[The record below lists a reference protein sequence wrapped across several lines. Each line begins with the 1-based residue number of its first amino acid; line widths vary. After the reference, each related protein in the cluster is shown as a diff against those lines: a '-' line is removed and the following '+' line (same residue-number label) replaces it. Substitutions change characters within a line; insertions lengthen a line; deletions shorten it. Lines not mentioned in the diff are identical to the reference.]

1 MLPWL
6 LSSKWP
12 LSANGRGRE
21 NGDTLSWLGEVTP
34 VLICL
39 TLPLPPV
46 VRHTPMKTSPFLCTT
61 LAGGNYSQILARRT
75 ELHDATHNLKIISSM
90 LCQLCYQWICWEGDF
105 WNELCFMHHF
115 TCWTLFIFRMNRAWL
130 YKGLNDWDRQQNSDL
145 AQLAEHGTDD
155 PEVVDSIP
163 GRDNF
168 LILLFSFNAGRI
180 WQKIYNYAKT
190 RIRTLCGHKQNVKNK
205 GWNMFAVISRKC
217 RTFTKETSIH
227 GLSKS
232 AGDSSICKR

>member
-21 NGDTLSWLGEVTP
+21 NWDTLSWLGEVTP

-46 VRHTPMKTSPFLCTT
+46 VRHTPMKKLPFLCTT

-75 ELHDATHNLKIISSM
+75 KLHDAIDFLHNSKFPVKSWQDPASIEEEEQNKKNVPTWDWTHNLKIISSM

-155 PEVVDSIP
+155 PEVVDQFRVGTIFLFCSSP
-163 GRDNF
+163 SMLAGFGRKF
-168 LILLFSFNAGRI
+168 II
-180 WQKIYNYAKT
+180 MQK
-190 RIRTLCGHKQNVKNK
+190 L
-205 GWNMFAVISRKC
+205 
-217 RTFTKETSIH
+217 E
-227 GLSKS
+227 
-232 AGDSSICKR
+232 